1 MLKVIFRDRQ
11 GAATGF
17 RGVGTG
23 VWEKRRGVA
32 KDGGIEE
39 VDPDNKS
46 ETFKLN

>member
-1 MLKVIFRDRQ
+1 MIFRDRQ

-17 RGVGTG
+17 RGDVGTG
-23 VWEKRRGVA
+23 VWHEKRRGVA

-39 VDPDNKS
+39 MDPDNKS